1 MFLDVCKAVVEVMRH
16 LRESS
21 LKNLSLYMQ
30 SLYLKKKNPVVD
42 RN

>member
-21 LKNLSLYMQ
+21 MKNLSLYMQ
-30 SLYLKKKNPVVD
+30 SLYLKKKIL
-42 RN
+42 